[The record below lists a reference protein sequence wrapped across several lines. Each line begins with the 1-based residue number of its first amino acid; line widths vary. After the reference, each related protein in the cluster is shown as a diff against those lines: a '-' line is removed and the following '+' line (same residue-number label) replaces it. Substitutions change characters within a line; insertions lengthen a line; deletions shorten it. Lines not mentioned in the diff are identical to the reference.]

1 MSEGDCMIRNLILYC
16 RAGFEKECSA
26 ELLERAK
33 RFGQAEVV
41 SAAQGSGYCRSRFP
55 DEKSAREC
63 ARSLSFSSLT
73 FARQMFAASDEI
85 GPLSAGDRV
94 APLVAAMMNAGLHGS
109 DIFIETADTN
119 EAKQLSPLC
128 RKLSGPFKGALE
140 TAGLLQQNK
149 WKNSA
154 DDSRLHVF
162 FTATDRAHVGFSYQ
176 GNSSPWH
183 MGIPR
188 LKFPSSAPSR
198 STLKLEEAFVVF
210 LSDEDR
216 ARRLRRGLTAIDL
229 GASPGGWTWQFV
241 SHGMKVVAVD
251 NGDMDG
257 RLLGSGL
264 VQHVHGDGFTFVP
277 KKPVDWMVC
286 DIVEQPSRVARLA
299 AQWLAKGWCRCSI
312 FNLKLP
318 MKKRY
323 EEVNRCREIVG
334 SELAQSAV
342 RYDLSIKQL
351 YHDRE
356 EVTGFAR
363 LL

>member
-1 MSEGDCMIRNLILYC
+1 VIRNIILYC
-16 RAGFEKECSA
+16 RAGFEKECCAEFVECAKKFGSA
-26 ELLERAK
+26 
-33 RFGQAEVV
+33 QIV
-41 SAAQGSGYCRSRFP
+41 SAAQGSGFCFCRFP
-55 DEKSAREC
+55 DEKSTREC
-63 ARSLSFSSLT
+63 ARSLSFTSLT
-73 FARQMFAASDEI
+73 FSRQMIAASDEL
-85 GPLSAGDRV
+85 GPLAAGDRV
-94 APLVAAMMNAGLHGS
+94 APLVAAMTDSGLHGS

-128 RKLSGPFKGALE
+128 RKLAGPFKGALE
-140 TAGLLQQNK
+140 TAGLLQHEK
-149 WKNSA
+149 MASDA
-154 DDSRLHVF
+154 DESRLHVF
-162 FTATDRAHVGFSYQ
+162 FTATDRAHVGISYLK
-176 GNSSPWH
+176 NSSSWH

-210 LSDEDR
+210 LSDEER
-216 ARRLRRGLTAIDL
+216 SRRLRRGLTAIDL

-241 SHGMKVVAVD
+241 SRGMKVVAVD

-264 VQHVHGDGFTFVP
+264 VQHVRGDGFAFVP

-299 AQWLAKGWCRCSI
+299 AQWLARGWCRCSI

-334 SELAQSAV
+334 SELAQIVV